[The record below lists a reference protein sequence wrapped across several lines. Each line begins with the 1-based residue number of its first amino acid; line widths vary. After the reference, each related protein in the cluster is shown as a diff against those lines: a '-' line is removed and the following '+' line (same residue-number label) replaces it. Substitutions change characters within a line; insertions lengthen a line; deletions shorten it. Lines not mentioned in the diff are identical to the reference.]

1 MKRKNYGKSFV
12 VCVVFLCVCVCA
24 CALFPHASR
33 GFILAFSCCAG
44 QVVKQRGP
52 DEADF
57 RVNGQLPNIEKHRE
71 REKRRDRGRKSEHC
85 SSDSSAVVL
94 CTQRGG
100 AENSDLQ

>member
-1 MKRKNYGKSFV
+1 M
-12 VCVVFLCVCVCA
+12 CCCFLCV

-44 QVVKQRGP
+44 QVVKRRSP
-52 DEADF
+52 DEAAL
-57 RVNGQLPNIEKHRE
+57 RVKGQLPNIERQRE
-71 REKRRDRGRKSEHC
+71 REKRRDRGGKSEHC